1 MKVTEPTQGG
11 NAIGLLVSDVDGT
24 LVTDKKTLTAR
35 TKAAVESLRANNIAF
50 AIISSRPPRG
60 LRMLIE
66 RLAIRTPVAGFNGGV
81 LTTPGL
87 SIIAQH
93 LLSPAAA
100 RQAVDMIN
108 AHGAQAWIFCGQD
121 WLVRDPE
128 GPYVGLE
135 GHTIGFRPTIVGD
148 FGRALDSAAKI
159 VGVSKN
165 FELLSRL
172 EHDVRA
178 KLADW
183 TTVTR
188 SQSYYVDVTHPLA
201 NKGIALAEI
210 AKLMAVPMAKVVVI
224 GDGGNDV
231 AMFKRSG
238 LSIAMDNASPEVQRS
253 ADFVTDSN
261 NQEGF
266 ARAVEWF
273 VLGGNR
279 SNAIASDPT
288 AGSSRSSRGRATS
301 RRKTYRH

>member
-1 MKVTEPTQGG
+1 MTEPKQEGA
-11 NAIGLLVSDVDGT
+11 AIGLLVADVDGT

-35 TKAAVESLRANNIAF
+35 TKAAVASLCANNIAF

-66 RLAIRTPVAGFNGGV
+66 RLQITTLVAGFNGGV
-81 LTTPGL
+81 LTKPDL
-87 SIIAQH
+87 SIITQH

-100 RQAVDMIN
+100 RQAVNLIS
-108 AHGAQAWIFCGQD
+108 AHGAQAWVFCGQD

-135 GHTIGFRPTIVGD
+135 EHTIGFRPTVVGE

-159 VGVSKN
+159 VGVSEN

-172 EHDVRA
+172 EHDVRT
-178 KLADW
+178 KLADRA
-183 TTVTR
+183 TVTR
-188 SQSYYVDVTHPLA
+188 SQSYYVDITHPLA
-201 NKGIALAEI
+201 NKGIALSEVAN
-210 AKLMAVPMAKVVVI
+210 LLTVPLTEVVVI

-231 AMFKRSG
+231 AMFERSG
-238 LSIAMDNASPEVQRS
+238 LSIAMGNASPEVQRT

-261 NQEGF
+261 TQDGF
-266 ARAVEWF
+266 AKAVEWF

-279 SNAIASDPT
+279 SNATASDSA
-288 AGSSRSSRGRATS
+288 AGPSRSSRARTTS
-301 RRKTYRH
+301 RRKAHRR